1 MVAHQETIP
10 LPSVLWVAG
19 SVELMSGLALRW
31 LLHQVAIGGSLKD
44 MLGSLVAGS
53 ALSYTV
59 TIASLWA
66 LFT

>member
-1 MVAHQETIP
+1 
-10 LPSVLWVAG
+10 
-19 SVELMSGLALRW
+19 VELMSGLALRW